1 MKKDVLLIKIIILI
15 IKRQSFFTYIE
26 EIMCFV
32 SWLKFFIVIGIRA
45 KEFL

>member
-1 MKKDVLLIKIIILI
+1 MKKEVLLIKIIILI
-15 IKRQSFFTYIE
+15 IKRQSFFPYIE

-32 SWLKFFIVIGIRA
+32 SLLKLFIFIGLRV